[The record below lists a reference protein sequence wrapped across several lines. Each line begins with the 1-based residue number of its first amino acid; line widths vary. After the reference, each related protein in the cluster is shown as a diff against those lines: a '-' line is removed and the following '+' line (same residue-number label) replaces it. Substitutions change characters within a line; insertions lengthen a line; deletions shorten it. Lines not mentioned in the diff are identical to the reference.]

1 MNRIGLL
8 IAIVL
13 GSIYTAGIAA
23 QDLKVLPDMLDGVAP
38 ADMMKHYLLKQVNE
52 SWEQWKVDYEK
63 VITPEDL
70 AARQK
75 RLRELFVAALGGFPE
90 RTPLNAQVTGAVQ
103 RDGYR
108 VEKIL
113 FESQPK
119 LYVTAA
125 LFVPESEHYKPPYP
139 GVLIPCGHAED
150 AKVHMEYQTM
160 GALLALNGMM
170 ALVFDPIEQGERKQL
185 LDEKGKYIMWGTRAH
200 TMGGIGCMLVGRNTA
215 TYEIWDGMRA
225 MDYLESR
232 PEVDPKRLGCTG
244 NSGGGTQTA
253 YLMSLD
259 DRIMAAAPSCYI
271 HRESRELEK
280 APGDAEQNIYG
291 QLAWGMEHGDYLM
304 MRAPVMPVI
313 VCAAT
318 EDFFD
323 INATWETFRYAKRMF
338 TRIGYAERVDIMENA
353 AKHNYNQLQRQSV
366 VRWMA
371 RWLCGRDEAITEPEI
386 NILTAEELQCT
397 PKGQVMLMEGARTTY
412 DLNADYENELASQ
425 RQKLWASETPETLLN
440 RVREIAKIR
449 NSSDLPKPEVQSAG
463 QQTLGKGKIE
473 KLILK
478 PEPGIYLP
486 ALLYVPEAVK
496 PGLAVVYV
504 NEAGKDK
511 ADFEQL
517 SKEGALVLAVDLRG
531 TGETKQTGQ
540 KAAGEDIALDWED
553 QMAAYALGRTYVG
566 MRTEDVLVCAQYALD
581 RVGAQQV
588 HLVAEGS
595 AGVPALHAAALEPG
609 LFTSV
614 KLVRTLRSWSDIV
627 HARATNNQLAN
638 AVHGALLAYDL
649 PDLVKLLGPVLT
661 IEQPLDALGKN
672 L

>member
-1 MNRIGLL
+1 MRQIWMITCALSGCLW
-8 IAIVL
+8 
-13 GSIYTAGIAA
+13 AA
-23 QDLKVLPDMLDGVAP
+23 ELYAEDIKVLPETLDGAP
-38 ADMMKHYLLKQVNE
+38 AEDMMKQYLLKQVNAC
-52 SWEQWKVDYEK
+52 WEQWKADYEK
-63 VITPEDL
+63 VVTPEDL

-75 RLRELFVAALGGFPE
+75 RLREQFVAALGGFPE
-90 RTPLNAQVTGAVQ
+90 RTPLNAQVTGIEK

-108 VEKIL
+108 MEKIL

-125 LFVPESEHYKPPYP
+125 LFVPESEKFKAPYP

-170 ALVFDPIEQGERKQL
+170 ALVFDPIEQGERMQL
-185 LDEKGKYIMWGTRAH
+185 LDSEGKKIMWGTRAH
-200 TMGGIGCMLVGRNTA
+200 TMGGISCSLVGRNTA
-215 TYEIWDGMRA
+215 TFEIWDGMRA
-225 MDYLESR
+225 LDYLESR
-232 PEVDPKRLGCTG
+232 PEVDRERLGCTG

-304 MRAPVMPVI
+304 MRAPTMPVI

-338 TRIGYAERVDIMENA
+338 TRMGYAERVDIMENA

-386 NILTAEELQCT
+386 KIFTAEELRCS

-412 DLNADYENELASQ
+412 DLNADYEKELAQ
-425 RQKLWASETPETLLN
+425 KRRQLWASEKPDSLLK
-440 RVREIAKIR
+440 EICNIIAMR
-449 NSSDLPKPEVQSAG
+449 DPTDLPKLEVQPAG
-463 QQTLGKGKIE
+463 EQKKGKGQIE

-486 ALLYVPEAVK
+486 ALLYRPDTIK
-496 PGLAVVYV
+496 PGRVVLYV
-504 NEAGKDK
+504 NEAGKEK
-511 ADFEQL
+511 ADFNVL
-517 SKEGALVLAVDLRG
+517 SGEGAMVLAVDLRG
-531 TGETKQTGQ
+531 TGETRQTKQ

-553 QMAAYALGRTYVG
+553 QMAAYALGRSYVG
-566 MRTEDVLVCAQYALD
+566 MRAEDVLTCALYAMD
-581 RVGAQQV
+581 RTNAKQV
-588 HLVAEGS
+588 QLIAEGNV
-595 AGVPALHAAALEPG
+595 GVPALHAAALEPN
-609 LFTSV
+609 LFEAV
-614 KLVRTLRSWSDIV
+614 KLIHTLRSWSDV
-627 HARATNNQLAN
+627 VQAKATNNQLDN
-638 AVHGALLAYDL
+638 AVQGALLVYDL
-649 PDLVKLLGPVLT
+649 PDLVKLLGPKITV
-661 IEQPLDALGKN
+661 EQPLDALGKP